1 MLTSPIADRSYDP
14 TDWLRGYESQPQ
26 EWDYW
31 IDDIE
36 GTIPPG
42 LQGTLFRN
50 GPGLLDIGGTPIR
63 HPFDGDGL
71 VTAFSFTG
79 NGRVHFRS
87 RFVKT
92 QGYVEEQSAG
102 KMLYR
107 GVFGTQPPGGWL
119 KNIFDLRLKNI
130 ANTNITYWGDR
141 LLALWEAANPH
152 RLDPKTL
159 DTIGL
164 DNLDGVLEPNQ
175 PLSAHPRIDPACA
188 MDDGKPCYVTFSLK
202 TGLSSTLTLLEFGP
216 DGQLLRRHSHSIP
229 GFAFI
234 HDFAITPHYAIF
246 LQNNVSFNPLPY
258 LFGLRGAGECV
269 QFHPEKT
276 AQIVLIPRQNPDQ
289 GVTSIPV
296 QAGFIFHHANAFEQD
311 DKIVLDSI
319 CYDSLP
325 QVQPDMDFRTVDF
338 TNLDPGQLWRFT
350 IDPIAA
356 TVEKT
361 LTVSRSCEFPV
372 THPDHVG
379 QPYRYVYLGA
389 THNATGNA
397 PLQAIAKYDH
407 QTGTE
412 TVYSFAPKSFS
423 SEPIFVPRPDAH
435 GEDEG
440 WLLCLVYNAAL
451 HNSQLV
457 ILDAQALT
465 RPAIATLTLRHH
477 IPYPLHGSW
486 TDRYF
491 VGE

>member
-1 MLTSPIADRSYDP
+1 
-14 TDWLRGYESQPQ
+14 
-26 EWDYW
+26 
-31 IDDIE
+31 
-36 GTIPPG
+36 
-42 LQGTLFRN
+42 
-50 GPGLLDIGGTPIR
+50 
-63 HPFDGDGL
+63 
-71 VTAFSFTG
+71 
-79 NGRVHFRS
+79 
-87 RFVKT
+87 
-92 QGYVEEQSAG
+92 
-102 KMLYR
+102 
-107 GVFGTQPPGGWL
+107 
-119 KNIFDLRLKNI
+119 
-130 ANTNITYWGDR
+130 
-141 LLALWEAANPH
+141 
-152 RLDPKTL
+152 
-159 DTIGL
+159 
-164 DNLDGVLEPNQ
+164 
-175 PLSAHPRIDPACA
+175 
-188 MDDGKPCYVTFSLK
+188 
-202 TGLSSTLTLLEFGP
+202 
-216 DGQLLRRHSHSIP
+216 
-229 GFAFI
+229 
-234 HDFAITPHYAIF
+234 
-246 LQNNVSFNPLPY
+246 
-258 LFGLRGAGECV
+258 
-269 QFHPEKT
+269 
-276 AQIVLIPRQNPDQ
+276 LIPRQNPDQ